1 VGRSAIGGDR
11 EAVPAVI
18 RAVALVLILATAH
31 PALADGDA
39 AKGAVVFK
47 KCMPCHRV
55 GPGAKTLV
63 GPELNGVV
71 GRKAASIEGYG
82 YSKAMR
88 NSGLTFDEATLTQ
101 YLKAPRGLVP
111 GINMTFPGIR
121 KDEDIANLIAYLK
134 TYKADGSP
142 AGP

>member
-1 VGRSAIGGDR
+1 MKLRF
-11 EAVPAVI
+11 
-18 RAVALVLILATAH
+18 AVALLALLPLAAH
-31 PALADGDA
+31 AGGDA
-39 AKGAVVFK
+39 DKGKAVFK
-47 KCMPCHRV
+47 KCLPCHRI

-88 NSGLTFDEATLTQ
+88 KSGLTFDEATLTQ
-101 YLKAPRGLVP
+101 YLHGPRAMIP
-111 GINMTFPGIR
+111 GINMTFPGIP
-121 KDEDIANLIAYLK
+121 KDQDIADVIAYLK
-134 TYKADGSP
+134 TFKADGSP